1 MFRKLFIAVFLTVAP
16 SAISHAETSEIFQCE
31 GVMEYQYEHIGAA
44 YDELW
49 RRGTPVSFSFAKQE
63 KQIKFID
70 EWHTLEGLM
79 PTLPTLGGNI
89 HAIGSSRMIIEGKN
103 KQTDSITSFF
113 MGYGGN
119 YTIARNGVSGI
130 VTSIGKCKPLS

>member
-1 MFRKLFIAVFLTVAP
+1 MLRKLFITLFLTVAP

-70 EWHTLEGLM
+70 EWYTLEGVM
-79 PTLPTLGGNI
+79 RSLPTLGGNI
-89 HAIGSSRMIIEGKN
+89 YAIGADHMIVDGEN
-103 KQTDSITSFF
+103 KQTVSITSFF
-113 MGYGGN
+113 MGYSGD
-119 YTIARNGVSGI
+119 YTMARNGVSGI
-130 VTSIGKCKPLS
+130 VTSIGKCKPFS